1 MFLLHQNLLICS
13 DVVVGAYGSDRAVLL
28 RTRSVLDLQARFD
41 ISPSWVSHTH
51 PGCTYRGQGVACL
64 KATVCLKYSGIN
76 LPPATGQQAVTLG
89 FYTPS
94 PSPSPP
100 LPSPLVMKLG
110 GAGLYPLFPTPST
123 SFFLGY
129 EVGGW
134 EGGGIPTPLP
144 FHFLLRW

>member
-110 GAGLYPLFPTPST
+110 GAGLYPLFPTPSQPPRFPQ
-123 SFFLGY
+123 SS
-129 EVGGW
+129 
-134 EGGGIPTPLP
+134 
-144 FHFLLRW
+144 LRL